1 MYIAGRYP
9 EYKSQVARMLNE
21 KGSSYLIDETKK
33 FKQWILQKCSP
44 GTKPSA
50 SSDDTSK

>member
-1 MYIAGRYP
+1 MSPMYIAGRYP

-44 GTKPSA
+44 ETRP
-50 SSDDTSK
+50 